1 MANIRPFRGITFD
14 TARVGGLSEVVG
26 PPEDI
31 PSHDQATA
39 IVAGHPYHAV
49 RLEMSDPGP
58 GECFHRAAR
67 CFRQWLSDGI
77 LQQSQESAFYVH
89 EHEFDFAG
97 ERRRRRGIFAA
108 LELTNYAE
116 RVVLPHENTMPHNVE
131 VRTELLRDVRANL
144 SAVYTLVE
152 DDGKL
157 EAALNAV
164 SSRQPDIS
172 GDDDVGGFH
181 RLWAITNPSSIRNL
195 RDALAHRPLYM
206 ADGHHRYAAALNY
219 RDELDRQGFDNAQAD
234 WALAYLT
241 DVNDDGVLVLPIH
254 RVVKSL
260 GAYNWDELK
269 SEMSIYFDV
278 LSIDLPEDNAAEY
291 VTRAVSELSEH
302 NQDLAYLILEPG
314 ARTLLQVKLRD
325 WNTVAGCI
333 PADAGP
339 SASHLDVTVLDCVIL
354 YKILEFDSRQV
365 EKHVDFIQDALMAY
379 DLVRSGNAVFAA
391 FVRPTPLSTLLDVAR
406 AGGRMPQKSTYF
418 YPKIPIGLLMR
429 DLLDESEAIG

>member
-31 PSHDQATA
+31 PSHDQAAA

-49 RLEMSDPGP
+49 RLEMSDTGP

-97 ERRRRRGIFAA
+97 ERRRRRGVFAA
-108 LELTNYAE
+108 VELTDYAE

-195 RDALAHRPLYM
+195 RDALARRPLYM

-219 RDELDRQGFDNAQAD
+219 RGELDRQGFDNGQAD
-234 WALAYLT
+234 WTLAYLA
-241 DVNDDGVLVLPIH
+241 DINDDGVLVLPIH

-260 GAYNWDELK
+260 GAYNWDEMK
-269 SEMSIYFDV
+269 SEMEVYFDI
-278 LSIDLPEDNAAEY
+278 LSIDLPEDNAEEY
-291 VTRAVSELSEH
+291 VTRAVSDLSD
-302 NQDLAYLILEPG
+302 QTDDLAYLILEPG

-325 WNTVAGCI
+325 WNSVAGCI
-333 PADAGP
+333 PADAGAT
-339 SASHLDVTVLDCVIL
+339 ASHLDVTVLDCVIL

-365 EKHVDFIQDALMAY
+365 EKNVEFTQDALTAY
-379 DLVRSGNAVFAA
+379 DFVRSGKAVFAA
-391 FVRPTPLSTLLDVAR
+391 FVRPTPLSTLLNVAR

-429 DLLDESEAIG
+429 DLLDDDEENG